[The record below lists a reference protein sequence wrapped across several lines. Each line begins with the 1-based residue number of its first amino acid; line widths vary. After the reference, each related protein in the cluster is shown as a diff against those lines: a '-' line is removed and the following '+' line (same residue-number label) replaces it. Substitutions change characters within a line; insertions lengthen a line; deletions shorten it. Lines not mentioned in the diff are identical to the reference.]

1 MVAMKLYKSPHANA
15 VQASTTHK
23 PQIHTKHI
31 EKMCKQTVT
40 IYTCLHRKFS
50 KIKQC
55 RAAKNML
62 TEFDCGSIHVGKK
75 DKKKMC
81 RACREAAL
89 AAGEKKKMCVV
100 M

>member
-15 VQASTTHK
+15 VQASTTHT